1 MKNNKLITTI
11 IEEKLEGNVGRGKS
25 KIPFIKQIMED
36 TYK

>member
-11 IEEKLEGNVGRGKS
+11 IEEKLEGNFRRGKS
-25 KIPFIKQIMED
+25 KISFMKQIMED